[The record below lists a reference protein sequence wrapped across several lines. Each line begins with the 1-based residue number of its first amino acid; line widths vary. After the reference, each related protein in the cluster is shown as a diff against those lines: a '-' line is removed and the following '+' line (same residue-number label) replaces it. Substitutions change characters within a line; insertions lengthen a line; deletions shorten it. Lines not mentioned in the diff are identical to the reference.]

1 MALFPTSLFFL
12 SYDLRIYKMTSMK
25 YSIFSCCLL
34 AASLSAVSCSD
45 FLTEDPKGQL
55 TPGTFFKSQS
65 DLDQSVDALYSKIQD
80 LQCNS
85 NSMIVKCQGDDVT
98 STTGSNKAAYLS
110 ADAFESPTDTKGIER
125 TWSAMYG
132 IIKAANVII
141 GDAGHV
147 NTTQKEINIALGQA
161 YYWRAY
167 AYFELVR
174 VFGPVPINLN
184 NEATNTKAAPA
195 TVEQVYDQII
205 SDLTAAEKCDLP
217 AKYTAA
223 KRSIDGQN
231 IWVSAQ
237 AVKATLAAVYLNSA
251 GYPLNKRENYALAA
265 AKAKEVIDG
274 VENGT
279 YDQGLLADWNKVY
292 SYGLNHH
299 NETILGIDY
308 NSTPGGWDSFDSQ
321 ISSCHQFT
329 TIDGGW
335 GDFLA
340 ERRFWKN
347 FPDGP
352 RKDAVYAKQIYKNG
366 NTVDW
371 WATNDGEP
379 YATKTGE
386 DGKTTTNAIIS
397 EYRPMFIGFTVNDN
411 GGTPAVADYDYT
423 KPFWTGMC
431 VNKRHQLI
439 RYSEVLCWY
448 AEAAARAGQDL
459 TAAKAALKQVRQ
471 RAYADASKVTE
482 IDAMGAEQL
491 AEAAYMEHGFEVAGN
506 VLGMVTRRDDEFRMN
521 KLKDA
526 YDYRVGSQNEVLVP
540 AGTLTHSVDAKG
552 NPFTYTLKENLRF
565 PENQAVTTS
574 WKDAESIYQIYP
586 PTEVEQNPNLK
597 R

>member
-1 MALFPTSLFFL
+1 
-12 SYDLRIYKMTSMK
+12 MK
-25 YSIFSCCLL
+25 YSIFTCCLL
-34 AASLSAVSCSD
+34 AASLTAVSCSD

-55 TPGTFFKSQS
+55 TPETFFKTQS
-65 DLDQSVDALYSKIQD
+65 DLDQSVDALYSLVQD

-110 ADAFESPTDTKGIER
+110 ADAFETPTDTKGISR
-125 TWSAMYG
+125 TWSAMYS
-132 IIKAANVII
+132 IVKAANLII
-141 GDAGHV
+141 ENASKV
-147 NTTQKEINIALGQA
+147 STTQDEINIALGQA

-184 NEATNTKAAPA
+184 NDASNTKASPNS
-195 TVEQVYDQII
+195 VEEVYNQIVK
-205 SDLTAAEKCDLP
+205 DLTAAEQCNLP
-217 AKYTAA
+217 AKYTVS

-237 AVKATLAAVYLNSA
+237 AVKATLAAVYLNMA
-251 GYPLNKRENYALAA
+251 GYPLNKTENYALAA

-274 VENGT
+274 VEAGT
-279 YDQGLLADWNKVY
+279 YDQALLADWNKVY
-292 SYGLNHH
+292 SYGMNHH

-308 NSTPGGWDSFDSQ
+308 NSTPGGWSNQDSQ

-329 TIDGGW
+329 TINGGW

-340 ERRFWKN
+340 ERHFWKN
-347 FPDGP
+347 FPDGA
-352 RKDAVYAKQIYKNG
+352 RKDAVYAKQIYVSG

-371 WATNDGEP
+371 WATTDGEA
-379 YATKTGE
+379 YTKNE
-386 DGKTTTNAIIS
+386 DGTTNAVIS
-397 EYRPMFIGFTVNDN
+397 DFRPMFVGFTVNDN
-411 GGTPAVADYDYT
+411 VGSPAVADYDYT
-423 KPFWTGMC
+423 KPFWGGMC

-459 TAAKAALKQVRQ
+459 AAAKAVLKQVRA
-471 RAYADASKVTE
+471 RAYADQTKVAE
-482 IDAMGAEQL
+482 VDAMSADQL
-491 AEAAYMEHGFEVAGN
+491 AEAAYTEHGYEVAGN

-521 KLKDA
+521 RLKEAHDFRA
-526 YDYRVGSQNEVLVP
+526 GEQDEVLVP
-540 AGTLTHSVDAKG
+540 AGTLTHSVDAQG
-552 NPFTYTLKENLRF
+552 NPFTYTLKADVKMKENM
-565 PENQAVTTS
+565 PVTVA
-574 WKDAESIYQIYP
+574 WKDAESIYHMYP

>member
-1 MALFPTSLFFL
+1 
-12 SYDLRIYKMTSMK
+12 MK
-25 YSIFSCCLL
+25 YSIFTCCLL
-34 AASLSAVSCSD
+34 AASLTAASCSD

-55 TPGTFFKSQS
+55 TPETFFKTQS
-65 DLDQSVDALYSKIQD
+65 DLDQSVDALYSLVQD

-98 STTGSNKAAYLS
+98 STTGTNKAAYLS
-110 ADAFESPTDTKGIER
+110 ADAFETPTDTKGISR
-125 TWSAMYG
+125 TWSAMYS
-132 IIKAANVII
+132 IVKAANLII
-141 GDAGHV
+141 ENASKV
-147 NTTQKEINIALGQA
+147 STTQDEINIALGQA

-184 NEATNTKAAPA
+184 NDASNTKASPNS
-195 TVEQVYDQII
+195 VEEVYNQIVK
-205 SDLTAAEKCDLP
+205 DLIAAEQCNLP
-217 AKYTAA
+217 AKYTVS

-237 AVKATLAAVYLNSA
+237 AVKATLAAVYLNMA
-251 GYPLNKRENYALAA
+251 GYPLNKTENYALAA

-274 VENGT
+274 VEAGT
-279 YDQGLLADWNKVY
+279 YDQALLADWNKVY
-292 SYGLNHH
+292 SYGMNHH

-308 NSTPGGWDSFDSQ
+308 NSTPGGWSNQDSQ

-329 TIDGGW
+329 TINGGW

-340 ERRFWKN
+340 ERHFWKN
-347 FPDGP
+347 FPDGA
-352 RKDAVYAKQIYKNG
+352 RKDAVYAKQIYVSG

-371 WATNDGEP
+371 WATTDGEA
-379 YATKTGE
+379 YTKNE
-386 DGKTTTNAIIS
+386 DGTTNAVIS
-397 EYRPMFIGFTVNDN
+397 DFRPMFVGFTLNDN
-411 GGTPAVADYDYT
+411 VGSPAVADYDYT
-423 KPFWTGMC
+423 KPFWGGMC

-459 TAAKAALKQVRQ
+459 AAAKAALKQVRA
-471 RAYADASKVTE
+471 RAYADQTKVAE
-482 IDAMGAEQL
+482 VDAMSADQL
-491 AEAAYMEHGFEVAGN
+491 AEAAYTEHGYEVAGN

-521 KLKDA
+521 RLKEAHDFRA
-526 YDYRVGSQNEVLVP
+526 GEQDEVLVP
-540 AGTLTHSVDAKG
+540 AGTLTHSVDAQG
-552 NPFTYTLKENLRF
+552 NPFTYTLKADVKMKENM
-565 PENQAVTTS
+565 PVTVA
-574 WKDAESIYQIYP
+574 WKDAESIYHMYP

>member
-1 MALFPTSLFFL
+1 
-12 SYDLRIYKMTSMK
+12 MK
-25 YSIFSCCLL
+25 YSIFTCCLL
-34 AASLSAVSCSD
+34 AASLTAVSCSD

-55 TPGTFFKSQS
+55 TPETFFKTQS
-65 DLDQSVDALYSKIQD
+65 DLDQSVDALYSLVQD

-110 ADAFESPTDTKGIER
+110 ADAFETPTDTKGISR
-125 TWSAMYG
+125 TWSAMYS
-132 IIKAANVII
+132 IVKAANLII
-141 GDAGHV
+141 ENASKV
-147 NTTQKEINIALGQA
+147 STTQDEINIALGQA

-184 NEATNTKAAPA
+184 NDASNTKASPNS
-195 TVEQVYDQII
+195 VEEVYNQIVK
-205 SDLTAAEKCDLP
+205 DLTAAEQCNLP
-217 AKYTAA
+217 AKYTVS

-237 AVKATLAAVYLNSA
+237 AVKATLAAVYLNMA
-251 GYPLNKRENYALAA
+251 GYPLNKTENYALAA

-274 VENGT
+274 VEAGT
-279 YDQGLLADWNKVY
+279 YDQALLADWNKVY
-292 SYGLNHH
+292 SYGMNHH

-308 NSTPGGWDSFDSQ
+308 NSTPGGWSNQDSQ

-329 TIDGGW
+329 TINGGW

-340 ERRFWKN
+340 ERHFWKN
-347 FPDGP
+347 FPDGA
-352 RKDAVYAKQIYKNG
+352 RKDAVYAKQIYVSG

-371 WATNDGEP
+371 WATTDGEA
-379 YATKTGE
+379 YTKNE
-386 DGKTTTNAIIS
+386 DGTTNAVIS
-397 EYRPMFIGFTVNDN
+397 DFRPMFVGFTVNDN
-411 GGTPAVADYDYT
+411 VGSPAVADYDYT
-423 KPFWTGMC
+423 KPFWGGMC

-459 TAAKAALKQVRQ
+459 AAAKAVLKQVRA
-471 RAYADASKVTE
+471 RAYADQTKVAE
-482 IDAMGAEQL
+482 VDAMSADQL
-491 AEAAYMEHGFEVAGN
+491 AEAAYTEHGYEVAGN

-521 KLKDA
+521 RLKEAHDFRA
-526 YDYRVGSQNEVLVP
+526 GEQDEVLVP
-540 AGTLTHSVDAKG
+540 AGTLTHSVDAQG
-552 NPFTYTLKENLRF
+552 NPFTYTLKADVKMKENM
-565 PENQAVTTS
+565 PVTVA
-574 WKDAESIYQIYP
+574 WKDAESIYQMYP

>member
-1 MALFPTSLFFL
+1 
-12 SYDLRIYKMTSMK
+12 MK
-25 YSIFSCCLL
+25 YSIFTCCLL
-34 AASLSAVSCSD
+34 AASLTAVSCSD

-55 TPGTFFKSQS
+55 TPETFFKTQS
-65 DLDQSVDALYSKIQD
+65 DLDQSVDALYSLVQD

-110 ADAFESPTDTKGIER
+110 ADAFETPTDTKGISR
-125 TWSAMYG
+125 TWSAMYS
-132 IIKAANVII
+132 IVKAANLII
-141 GDAGHV
+141 ENASKV
-147 NTTQKEINIALGQA
+147 STTQDEINIALGQA

-184 NEATNTKAAPA
+184 NDASNTKASPNS
-195 TVEQVYDQII
+195 VEEVYNQIVK
-205 SDLTAAEKCDLP
+205 DLIAAEQCNLP
-217 AKYTAA
+217 AKYTVS

-237 AVKATLAAVYLNSA
+237 AVKATLAAVYLNMA
-251 GYPLNKRENYALAA
+251 GYPLNKTENYALAA

-274 VENGT
+274 VEAGT
-279 YDQGLLADWNKVY
+279 YDQALLADWNKVY
-292 SYGLNHH
+292 SYGMNHH

-308 NSTPGGWDSFDSQ
+308 NSTPGGWSNQDSQ

-340 ERRFWKN
+340 ERHFWKN
-347 FPDGP
+347 FPDGA
-352 RKDAVYAKQIYKNG
+352 RKDAVYAKQIYVSG

-371 WATNDGEP
+371 WATTDGEA
-379 YATKTGE
+379 YTKNE
-386 DGKTTTNAIIS
+386 DGTTNAVIS
-397 EYRPMFIGFTVNDN
+397 DFRPMFVGFTVNDN
-411 GGTPAVADYDYT
+411 AGSPAVDDYDYT
-423 KPFWTGMC
+423 KPFWGGMC

-459 TAAKAALKQVRQ
+459 AAAKAALKQVRA
-471 RAYADASKVTE
+471 RAYADQTKVAE
-482 IDAMGAEQL
+482 VDAMSADQL
-491 AEAAYMEHGFEVAGN
+491 AEAAYTEHGYEVAGN

-521 KLKDA
+521 RLKEAHDFRA
-526 YDYRVGSQNEVLVP
+526 GEQDEVLVP
-540 AGTLTHSVDAKG
+540 AGTLTHSVDAQG
-552 NPFTYTLKENLRF
+552 NPFTYTLKADVKMKENM
-565 PENQAVTTS
+565 PVTVA
-574 WKDAESIYQIYP
+574 WKDAESIYQMYP

>member
-1 MALFPTSLFFL
+1 
-12 SYDLRIYKMTSMK
+12 MK
-25 YSIFSCCLL
+25 YSIFTCCLL
-34 AASLSAVSCSD
+34 AASLTAASCSD

-55 TPGTFFKSQS
+55 TPETFFKTQS
-65 DLDQSVDALYSKIQD
+65 DLDQSVDALYSLVQD

-98 STTGSNKAAYLS
+98 STTGTNKAAYLS
-110 ADAFESPTDTKGIER
+110 ADAFETPTDTKGISR
-125 TWSAMYG
+125 TWSAMYS
-132 IIKAANVII
+132 IVKAANLII
-141 GDAGHV
+141 ENASEV
-147 NTTQKEINIALGQA
+147 STTQDEINIALGQA

-184 NEATNTKAAPA
+184 NDASNTKASPNS
-195 TVEQVYDQII
+195 VEEVYNQIVK
-205 SDLTAAEKCDLP
+205 DLIAAEQCNLP
-217 AKYTAA
+217 AKYTVS

-237 AVKATLAAVYLNSA
+237 AVKATLAAVYLNMA
-251 GYPLNKRENYALAA
+251 GYPLNKTENYALAA

-274 VENGT
+274 VEAGT
-279 YDQGLLADWNKVY
+279 YDQALLADWNKVY
-292 SYGLNHH
+292 SYGMNHH

-308 NSTPGGWDSFDSQ
+308 NSTPGGWSNQDSQ

-329 TIDGGW
+329 TINGGW

-340 ERRFWKN
+340 ERHFWKN
-347 FPDGP
+347 FPDGA
-352 RKDAVYAKQIYKNG
+352 RKDAVYAKQIYVSG

-371 WATNDGEP
+371 WATTDGEA
-379 YATKTGE
+379 YTKNE
-386 DGKTTTNAIIS
+386 DGTTNAVIS
-397 EYRPMFIGFTVNDN
+397 DFRPMFVGFTVNDN
-411 GGTPAVADYDYT
+411 VGSPAVADYDYT
-423 KPFWTGMC
+423 KPFWGGMC

-459 TAAKAALKQVRQ
+459 AAAKAALKQVRA
-471 RAYADASKVTE
+471 RAYADQTKVAE
-482 IDAMGAEQL
+482 VDAMSADQL
-491 AEAAYMEHGFEVAGN
+491 AEAAYTEHGYEVAGN

-521 KLKDA
+521 RLKEAHDFRA
-526 YDYRVGSQNEVLVP
+526 GEQDEVLVP
-540 AGTLTHSVDAKG
+540 AGTLTHSVDAQG
-552 NPFTYTLKENLRF
+552 NPFTYTLKADVKMKENM
-565 PENQAVTTS
+565 PVTVA
-574 WKDAESIYQIYP
+574 WKDAESIYHMYP

>member
-1 MALFPTSLFFL
+1 
-12 SYDLRIYKMTSMK
+12 MK
-25 YSIFSCCLL
+25 YSIFTCCLL
-34 AASLSAVSCSD
+34 AASLTAVSCSD

-55 TPGTFFKSQS
+55 TPETFFKTQS
-65 DLDQSVDALYSKIQD
+65 DLDQSVDALYSLVQD

-98 STTGSNKAAYLS
+98 STTGTNKAAYLS
-110 ADAFESPTDTKGIER
+110 ADAFETPTDTKGISR
-125 TWSAMYG
+125 TWSAMYS
-132 IIKAANVII
+132 IVKAANLII
-141 GDAGHV
+141 ENASKV
-147 NTTQKEINIALGQA
+147 STTQDEINIALGQA

-184 NEATNTKAAPA
+184 NDASNTKASPNS
-195 TVEQVYDQII
+195 VEEVYNQIVK
-205 SDLTAAEKCDLP
+205 DLIAAEQCNLP
-217 AKYTAA
+217 AKYTVS

-237 AVKATLAAVYLNSA
+237 AVKATLAAVYLNMA
-251 GYPLNKRENYALAA
+251 GYPLNKTENYALAA

-274 VENGT
+274 VEAGT
-279 YDQGLLADWNKVY
+279 YDQALLADWNKVY
-292 SYGLNHH
+292 SYGMNHH

-308 NSTPGGWDSFDSQ
+308 NSTPGGWSNQDSQ

-329 TIDGGW
+329 TINGGW

-340 ERRFWKN
+340 ERHFWKN
-347 FPDGP
+347 FPDGA
-352 RKDAVYAKQIYKNG
+352 RKDAVYAKQIYVSG

-371 WATNDGEP
+371 WATTDGEA
-379 YATKTGE
+379 YTKNE
-386 DGKTTTNAIIS
+386 DGTTNAVIS
-397 EYRPMFIGFTVNDN
+397 DFRPMFVGFTVNDN
-411 GGTPAVADYDYT
+411 VGSPAVADYDYT
-423 KPFWTGMC
+423 KPFWGGMC

-459 TAAKAALKQVRQ
+459 AAAKAALKQVRA
-471 RAYADASKVTE
+471 RAYADQTKVAE
-482 IDAMGAEQL
+482 VDAMSADQL
-491 AEAAYMEHGFEVAGN
+491 AEAAYTEHGYEVAGN

-521 KLKDA
+521 RLKEAHDFRA
-526 YDYRVGSQNEVLVP
+526 GEQDEVLVP
-540 AGTLTHSVDAKG
+540 AGTLTHSVDAQG
-552 NPFTYTLKENLRF
+552 NPFTYTLKADVKMKENM
-565 PENQAVTTS
+565 PVTVA
-574 WKDAESIYQIYP
+574 WKDAESIYHMYP

>member
-1 MALFPTSLFFL
+1 
-12 SYDLRIYKMTSMK
+12 MK
-25 YSIFSCCLL
+25 YSIFTCCLL
-34 AASLSAVSCSD
+34 AASLTAVSCSD

-55 TPGTFFKSQS
+55 TPETFFKTQS
-65 DLDQSVDALYSKIQD
+65 DLDQSVDALYSLVQD

-110 ADAFESPTDTKGIER
+110 ADAFETPTDTKGISR
-125 TWSAMYG
+125 TWSAMYS
-132 IIKAANVII
+132 IVKAANLII
-141 GDAGHV
+141 ENASKV
-147 NTTQKEINIALGQA
+147 STTQDEINIALGQA

-184 NEATNTKAAPA
+184 NDASNTKASPNS
-195 TVEQVYDQII
+195 VEEVYNQIVK
-205 SDLTAAEKCDLP
+205 DLTAAEQCNLP
-217 AKYTAA
+217 AKYTVS

-237 AVKATLAAVYLNSA
+237 AVKATLAAVYLNMA
-251 GYPLNKRENYALAA
+251 GYPLNKTENYALAA

-274 VENGT
+274 VEAGT
-279 YDQGLLADWNKVY
+279 YDQALLADWNKVY
-292 SYGLNHH
+292 SYGMNHH
-299 NETILGIDY
+299 NETILGLDY
-308 NSTPGGWDSFDSQ
+308 NSTPGGWSNQDSQ

-329 TIDGGW
+329 TINGGW

-340 ERRFWKN
+340 ERHFWKN
-347 FPDGP
+347 FPDGA
-352 RKDAVYAKQIYKNG
+352 RKDAVYAKQIYVSG

-371 WATNDGEP
+371 WATTDGEA
-379 YATKTGE
+379 YTKNE
-386 DGKTTTNAIIS
+386 DGTTNAVIS
-397 EYRPMFIGFTVNDN
+397 DFRPMFVGFTVNDN
-411 GGTPAVADYDYT
+411 VGSPAVADYDYT
-423 KPFWTGMC
+423 KPFWGGMC

-459 TAAKAALKQVRQ
+459 AAAKAALKQVRA
-471 RAYADASKVTE
+471 RAYADQTKVAE
-482 IDAMGAEQL
+482 VDAMSADQL
-491 AEAAYMEHGFEVAGN
+491 AEAAYTEHGYEVAGN

-521 KLKDA
+521 RLKEAHDFRA
-526 YDYRVGSQNEVLVP
+526 GEQDEVLVP
-540 AGTLTHSVDAKG
+540 AGTLTHSVDAQG
-552 NPFTYTLKENLRF
+552 NPFTYTLKADVKMKENM
-565 PENQAVTTS
+565 PVTVA
-574 WKDAESIYQIYP
+574 WKDAESIYQMYP

>member
-1 MALFPTSLFFL
+1 
-12 SYDLRIYKMTSMK
+12 MK
-25 YSIFSCCLL
+25 YSIFTCCLL
-34 AASLSAVSCSD
+34 AASLTAVSCSD

-55 TPGTFFKSQS
+55 TPETFFKTQS
-65 DLDQSVDALYSKIQD
+65 DLDQSVDALYSLVQD

-110 ADAFESPTDTKGIER
+110 ADAFETPTDTKGISR
-125 TWSAMYG
+125 TWSAMYS
-132 IIKAANVII
+132 IVKAANLII
-141 GDAGHV
+141 ENASKV
-147 NTTQKEINIALGQA
+147 STTQDEINIALGQA

-184 NEATNTKAAPA
+184 NDASNTKASPNS
-195 TVEQVYDQII
+195 VEEVYNQIVK
-205 SDLTAAEKCDLP
+205 DLTAAEQCNLP
-217 AKYTAA
+217 AKYTVS

-237 AVKATLAAVYLNSA
+237 AVKATLAAVYLNMA
-251 GYPLNKRENYALAA
+251 GYPLNKTENYALAA

-274 VENGT
+274 VEAGT
-279 YDQGLLADWNKVY
+279 YDQALLADWNKVY
-292 SYGLNHH
+292 SYGMNHH

-308 NSTPGGWDSFDSQ
+308 NSTPGGWSNQDSQ

-329 TIDGGW
+329 TINGGW

-340 ERRFWKN
+340 ERHFWKN
-347 FPDGP
+347 FPDGA
-352 RKDAVYAKQIYKNG
+352 RKDAVYAKQIYVSG

-371 WATNDGEP
+371 WATTDGEA
-379 YATKTGE
+379 YTKNE
-386 DGKTTTNAIIS
+386 DGTTNAVIS
-397 EYRPMFIGFTVNDN
+397 DFRPMFVGFTVNDN
-411 GGTPAVADYDYT
+411 VGSPAVADYDYT
-423 KPFWTGMC
+423 KPFWGGMC

-459 TAAKAALKQVRQ
+459 AAAKAALKQVRA
-471 RAYADASKVTE
+471 RAYADLTKVAE
-482 IDAMGAEQL
+482 VDAMSADQL
-491 AEAAYMEHGFEVAGN
+491 AEAAYTEHGYEVAGN

-521 KLKDA
+521 RLKEAHDFRA
-526 YDYRVGSQNEVLVP
+526 GEQDEVLVP
-540 AGTLTHSVDAKG
+540 AGTLTHSVDAQG
-552 NPFTYTLKENLRF
+552 NPFTYTLKADVKMKENM
-565 PENQAVTTS
+565 PVTVA
-574 WKDAESIYQIYP
+574 WKDAESIYHMYP

>member
-1 MALFPTSLFFL
+1 
-12 SYDLRIYKMTSMK
+12 MK
-25 YSIFSCCLL
+25 YSIFTCCLL
-34 AASLSAVSCSD
+34 AASLTAASCSD

-55 TPGTFFKSQS
+55 TPETFFKTQS
-65 DLDQSVDALYSKIQD
+65 DLDQSVDALYSLVQD

-98 STTGSNKAAYLS
+98 STTGTNKAAYLS
-110 ADAFESPTDTKGIER
+110 ADAFETPTDTKGISR
-125 TWSAMYG
+125 TWSAMYS
-132 IIKAANVII
+132 IVKAANLII
-141 GDAGHV
+141 ENASKV
-147 NTTQKEINIALGQA
+147 STTQDEINIALGQA

-184 NEATNTKAAPA
+184 NDASNTKASPNS
-195 TVEQVYDQII
+195 VEEVYNQIVK
-205 SDLTAAEKCDLP
+205 DLIAAEQCNLP
-217 AKYTAA
+217 AKYTVS

-237 AVKATLAAVYLNSA
+237 AVKATLAAVYLNMA
-251 GYPLNKRENYALAA
+251 GYPLNKTENYALAA

-274 VENGT
+274 VEAGT
-279 YDQGLLADWNKVY
+279 YDQALLADWNKVY
-292 SYGLNHH
+292 SYGMNHH

-308 NSTPGGWDSFDSQ
+308 NSTPGGWSNQDSQ

-340 ERRFWKN
+340 ERHFWKN
-347 FPDGP
+347 FPDGA
-352 RKDAVYAKQIYKNG
+352 RKDAVYAKQIYASG

-371 WATNDGEP
+371 WATTDGEA
-379 YATKTGE
+379 YTKNE
-386 DGKTTTNAIIS
+386 DGTTNAVIS
-397 EYRPMFIGFTVNDN
+397 DFRPMFVGFTVNDN
-411 GGTPAVADYDYT
+411 AGSPAVDDYDYT
-423 KPFWTGMC
+423 KPFWGGMC

-459 TAAKAALKQVRQ
+459 AAAKAALKQVRA
-471 RAYADASKVTE
+471 RAYADQTKVAE
-482 IDAMGAEQL
+482 VDAMSADQL
-491 AEAAYMEHGFEVAGN
+491 AEAVYTEHGYEVAGN

-521 KLKDA
+521 RLKEAHDFRA
-526 YDYRVGSQNEVLVP
+526 GEQDEVLVP
-540 AGTLTHSVDAKG
+540 AGTLTHSVDAQG
-552 NPFTYTLKENLRF
+552 NPFTYTLKADVKMKENM
-565 PENQAVTTS
+565 PVTVA
-574 WKDAESIYQIYP
+574 WKDAESIYQMYP

>member
-1 MALFPTSLFFL
+1 
-12 SYDLRIYKMTSMK
+12 MK
-25 YSIFSCCLL
+25 YSIFTCCLL
-34 AASLSAVSCSD
+34 AASLTAASCSD

-55 TPGTFFKSQS
+55 TPETFFKTQS
-65 DLDQSVDALYSKIQD
+65 DLDQSVDALYSLVQD

-98 STTGSNKAAYLS
+98 STTGTNKAAYLS
-110 ADAFESPTDTKGIER
+110 ADAFETPTDTKGISR
-125 TWSAMYG
+125 TWSAMYS
-132 IIKAANVII
+132 IVKAANLII
-141 GDAGHV
+141 ENASKV
-147 NTTQKEINIALGQA
+147 STTQDEINIALGQA

-184 NEATNTKAAPA
+184 NDASNTKASPNS
-195 TVEQVYDQII
+195 VEEVYNQIVK
-205 SDLTAAEKCDLP
+205 DLIAAEQCNLP
-217 AKYTAA
+217 AKYTVS

-237 AVKATLAAVYLNSA
+237 AVKATLAAVYLNMA
-251 GYPLNKRENYALAA
+251 GYPLNKTENYALAA

-274 VENGT
+274 VEAGT
-279 YDQGLLADWNKVY
+279 YDQALLADWNKVY
-292 SYGLNHH
+292 SYGMNHH

-308 NSTPGGWDSFDSQ
+308 NSTPGGWSNQDSQ

-329 TIDGGW
+329 TINGGW

-340 ERRFWKN
+340 ERHFWKN
-347 FPDGP
+347 FPDGA
-352 RKDAVYAKQIYKNG
+352 RKDAVYAKQIYVSG

-371 WATNDGEP
+371 WATTDGEA
-379 YATKTGE
+379 YTKNE
-386 DGKTTTNAIIS
+386 DGTTNAVIS
-397 EYRPMFIGFTVNDN
+397 DFRPMFVGVTVNDN
-411 GGTPAVADYDYT
+411 AGSPAVADYDYT
-423 KPFWTGMC
+423 KPFWGGMC

-459 TAAKAALKQVRQ
+459 AAAKAALKQVRA
-471 RAYADASKVTE
+471 RAYADQTKVAE
-482 IDAMGAEQL
+482 VDAMSADQL
-491 AEAAYMEHGFEVAGN
+491 AEAAYTEHGYEVAGN

-521 KLKDA
+521 RLKEAHDFRA
-526 YDYRVGSQNEVLVP
+526 GEQDEVLVP
-540 AGTLTHSVDAKG
+540 AGTLTHSVDAQG
-552 NPFTYTLKENLRF
+552 NPFTYTLKADVKMKENM
-565 PENQAVTTS
+565 PVTVA
-574 WKDAESIYQIYP
+574 WKDAESIYHIYP

>member
-1 MALFPTSLFFL
+1 
-12 SYDLRIYKMTSMK
+12 MK
-25 YSIFSCCLL
+25 YSIFTCCLL
-34 AASLSAVSCSD
+34 AASLTAVSCSD
-45 FLTEDPKGQL
+45 FLTEDPKGKL
-55 TPGTFFKSQS
+55 TPETFFKTQS
-65 DLDQSVDALYSKIQD
+65 DLDQSVDALYSLVQD

-110 ADAFESPTDTKGIER
+110 ADAFEPPTDTKGISR
-125 TWSAMYG
+125 TWSAMYS
-132 IIKAANVII
+132 IVKAANLII
-141 GDAGHV
+141 ENASKV
-147 NTTQKEINIALGQA
+147 STTQDEINIALGQA

-184 NEATNTKAAPA
+184 NDASNTKASPNS
-195 TVEQVYDQII
+195 VEEVYNQIVK
-205 SDLTAAEKCDLP
+205 DLTAAEQCNLP
-217 AKYTAA
+217 AKYTVS

-237 AVKATLAAVYLNSA
+237 AVKATLAAVYLNMA
-251 GYPLNKRENYALAA
+251 GYPLNKTENYALAA

-274 VENGT
+274 VEAGT
-279 YDQGLLADWNKVY
+279 YDQALLADWNKVY
-292 SYGLNHH
+292 SYGMNHH

-308 NSTPGGWDSFDSQ
+308 NSTPGGWSNQDSQ

-329 TIDGGW
+329 TINGGW

-340 ERRFWKN
+340 ERHFWKN
-347 FPDGP
+347 FPDGA
-352 RKDAVYAKQIYKNG
+352 RKDAVYAKQIYVSG

-371 WATNDGEP
+371 WATTDGEA
-379 YATKTGE
+379 YTKNE
-386 DGKTTTNAIIS
+386 DGTTNAVIS
-397 EYRPMFIGFTVNDN
+397 DFRPMFVGFTVNDN
-411 GGTPAVADYDYT
+411 VGSPAVADYDYT
-423 KPFWTGMC
+423 KPFWGGMC

-459 TAAKAALKQVRQ
+459 AAAKAALKQVRA
-471 RAYADASKVTE
+471 RAYADQTKVAE
-482 IDAMGAEQL
+482 VDAMSADQL
-491 AEAAYMEHGFEVAGN
+491 AEAAYTEHGYEVAGN

-521 KLKDA
+521 RLKEAHDFRA
-526 YDYRVGSQNEVLVP
+526 GEQDEVLVP
-540 AGTLTHSVDAKG
+540 AGTLTHSVDAQG
-552 NPFTYTLKENLRF
+552 NPFTYTLKADVKMKENM
-565 PENQAVTTS
+565 PVTVA
-574 WKDAESIYQIYP
+574 WKDAESIYQMYP

>member
-1 MALFPTSLFFL
+1 
-12 SYDLRIYKMTSMK
+12 MK
-25 YSIFSCCLL
+25 YSIFTCCLL
-34 AASLSAVSCSD
+34 AASLTAVSCSD

-55 TPGTFFKSQS
+55 TPETFFKTQS
-65 DLDQSVDALYSKIQD
+65 DLDQSVDALYSLVQD

-110 ADAFESPTDTKGIER
+110 ADAFETPTDTKGISR
-125 TWSAMYG
+125 TWSAMYS
-132 IIKAANVII
+132 IVKAANLII
-141 GDAGHV
+141 ENASKV
-147 NTTQKEINIALGQA
+147 STTQDEINIALGQA

-184 NEATNTKAAPA
+184 NDASNTKASPNS
-195 TVEQVYDQII
+195 VEEVYNQIVK
-205 SDLTAAEKCDLP
+205 DLTAAEQCNLP
-217 AKYTAA
+217 AKYTVS

-237 AVKATLAAVYLNSA
+237 AVKATLAAVYLNMA
-251 GYPLNKRENYALAA
+251 GYPLNKTENYALAA

-274 VENGT
+274 VEAGT
-279 YDQGLLADWNKVY
+279 YDQALWADWNKVY
-292 SYGLNHH
+292 SYGMNHH

-308 NSTPGGWDSFDSQ
+308 NSTPGGWSNQDSQ

-329 TIDGGW
+329 TINGGW

-340 ERRFWKN
+340 ERHFWKN
-347 FPDGP
+347 FPDGA
-352 RKDAVYAKQIYKNG
+352 RKDAVYAKQIYVSG

-371 WATNDGEP
+371 WATTDGEA
-379 YATKTGE
+379 YTKNE
-386 DGKTTTNAIIS
+386 DGTTNAVIS
-397 EYRPMFIGFTVNDN
+397 DFRPMFVGFTVNDN
-411 GGTPAVADYDYT
+411 VGSPAVADYDYT
-423 KPFWTGMC
+423 KPFWGGMC

-459 TAAKAALKQVRQ
+459 AAAKAALKQVRA
-471 RAYADASKVTE
+471 RAYADQTKVAE
-482 IDAMGAEQL
+482 VDAMSADQL
-491 AEAAYMEHGFEVAGN
+491 AEAAYTEHGYEVAGN

-521 KLKDA
+521 RLKEAHDFRA
-526 YDYRVGSQNEVLVP
+526 GEQDEVLVP
-540 AGTLTHSVDAKG
+540 AGTLTHSVDAQG
-552 NPFTYTLKENLRF
+552 NPFTYTLKADVKMKENM
-565 PENQAVTTS
+565 PVTVA
-574 WKDAESIYQIYP
+574 WKDAESIYHMYP

>member
-1 MALFPTSLFFL
+1 
-12 SYDLRIYKMTSMK
+12 MK
-25 YSIFSCCLL
+25 YSIFTCCLL
-34 AASLSAVSCSD
+34 AASLTAVSCSD
-45 FLTEDPKGQL
+45 FLTEDPKGKL
-55 TPGTFFKSQS
+55 TPETFFKTQS
-65 DLDQSVDALYSKIQD
+65 DLDQSVDALYSLVQD

-110 ADAFESPTDTKGIER
+110 ADAFETPTDTKGISR
-125 TWSAMYG
+125 TWSAMYSIVKAVNL
-132 IIKAANVII
+132 IIENASKVS
-141 GDAGHV
+141 
-147 NTTQKEINIALGQA
+147 TTQDEINIALGQA

-184 NEATNTKAAPA
+184 NDASNTKASPNS
-195 TVEQVYDQII
+195 VEEVYNQIVK
-205 SDLTAAEKCDLP
+205 DLTAAEQCNLP
-217 AKYTAA
+217 AKYTVS

-237 AVKATLAAVYLNSA
+237 AVKATLAAVYLNMA
-251 GYPLNKRENYALAA
+251 GYPLNKTENYALAA

-274 VENGT
+274 VEAGT
-279 YDQGLLADWNKVY
+279 YDQALLADWNKVY
-292 SYGLNHH
+292 SYGMNHH

-308 NSTPGGWDSFDSQ
+308 NSTPGGWSNQDSQ

-329 TIDGGW
+329 TINGGW

-340 ERRFWKN
+340 ERHFWKN
-347 FPDGP
+347 FPDGA
-352 RKDAVYAKQIYKNG
+352 RKDAVYAKQIYVSG

-371 WATNDGEP
+371 WATTDGEA
-379 YATKTGE
+379 YTKNE
-386 DGKTTTNAIIS
+386 DGTTNAVIS
-397 EYRPMFIGFTVNDN
+397 DFRPMFVGFTVNDN
-411 GGTPAVADYDYT
+411 VGSPAVADYDYT
-423 KPFWTGMC
+423 KPFWGGMC

-459 TAAKAALKQVRQ
+459 AAAKAALKQVRA
-471 RAYADASKVTE
+471 RAYADQTKVAE
-482 IDAMGAEQL
+482 VDAMSADQL
-491 AEAAYMEHGFEVAGN
+491 AEAAYTEHGYEVAGN

-521 KLKDA
+521 RLKEAHDFRA
-526 YDYRVGSQNEVLVP
+526 GEQDEVLVP
-540 AGTLTHSVDAKG
+540 AGTLTHSVDAQG
-552 NPFTYTLKENLRF
+552 NPFTYTLKADVKMKENM
-565 PENQAVTTS
+565 PVTVA
-574 WKDAESIYQIYP
+574 WKDAESIYQMYP

>member
-1 MALFPTSLFFL
+1 
-12 SYDLRIYKMTSMK
+12 MK
-25 YSIFSCCLL
+25 YSIFTCCLL
-34 AASLSAVSCSD
+34 AASLTAVSCSD

-55 TPGTFFKSQS
+55 TPETFFKTQS
-65 DLDQSVDALYSKIQD
+65 DLDQSVDALYSLVQD

-110 ADAFESPTDTKGIER
+110 ADAFETPTDTKGISR
-125 TWSAMYG
+125 TWSAMYS
-132 IIKAANVII
+132 IVKAANLII
-141 GDAGHV
+141 ENASKV
-147 NTTQKEINIALGQA
+147 STTQDEINIALGQA

-184 NEATNTKAAPA
+184 NDASNTKASPNS
-195 TVEQVYDQII
+195 VEEVYNQIVK
-205 SDLTAAEKCDLP
+205 DLTAAEQCNLP
-217 AKYTAA
+217 AKYTVS

-237 AVKATLAAVYLNSA
+237 AVKATLAAVYLNMA
-251 GYPLNKRENYALAA
+251 GYPLNKTENYALAA

-274 VENGT
+274 VEAGT
-279 YDQGLLADWNKVY
+279 YDQALLADWNKVY
-292 SYGLNHH
+292 SYGMNHH

-308 NSTPGGWDSFDSQ
+308 NSTPGGWSNQDSQ

-329 TIDGGW
+329 TINGGW

-340 ERRFWKN
+340 ERHFWKN
-347 FPDGP
+347 FPDGA
-352 RKDAVYAKQIYKNG
+352 RKDAVYAKQIYVSG

-371 WATNDGEP
+371 WATTDGEA
-379 YATKTGE
+379 YTKNE
-386 DGKTTTNAIIS
+386 DGTTNAVIS
-397 EYRPMFIGFTVNDN
+397 DFRPMFVGFTVNDN
-411 GGTPAVADYDYT
+411 VGSPAVADYDYT
-423 KPFWTGMC
+423 KPFWGGMC

-459 TAAKAALKQVRQ
+459 AAAKAALKQVRA
-471 RAYADASKVTE
+471 RAYADQTKVAE
-482 IDAMGAEQL
+482 VDAMSADQL
-491 AEAAYMEHGFEVAGN
+491 AEAAYTEHGYEVAGN

-521 KLKDA
+521 RLKEAHDFRA
-526 YDYRVGSQNEVLVP
+526 GEQDEVLVP
-540 AGTLTHSVDAKG
+540 AGTLTHSVDAQG
-552 NPFTYTLKENLRF
+552 NPFTYTLKADVKMKENM
-565 PENQAVTTS
+565 PVTVA
-574 WKDAESIYQIYP
+574 WKDAESIYHMYS

>member
-1 MALFPTSLFFL
+1 
-12 SYDLRIYKMTSMK
+12 MK
-25 YSIFSCCLL
+25 YSIFTCCLL
-34 AASLSAVSCSD
+34 AASLTAVSCSD

-55 TPGTFFKSQS
+55 TPETFFKTQS
-65 DLDQSVDALYSKIQD
+65 DLDQSVDALYSLVQD

-110 ADAFESPTDTKGIER
+110 ADAFETPTDTKGISR
-125 TWSAMYG
+125 TWSAMYS
-132 IIKAANVII
+132 IVKAANLII
-141 GDAGHV
+141 ENASKV
-147 NTTQKEINIALGQA
+147 STTQDEINIALGQA

-184 NEATNTKAAPA
+184 NDASNTKASPNS
-195 TVEQVYDQII
+195 VEEVYNQIVK
-205 SDLTAAEKCDLP
+205 DLTAAEQCNLP
-217 AKYTAA
+217 AKYTVS

-237 AVKATLAAVYLNSA
+237 AVKATLAAVYLNMA
-251 GYPLNKRENYALAA
+251 GYPLNKTENYALAA

-274 VENGT
+274 VEAGT
-279 YDQGLLADWNKVY
+279 YDQALLADWNKVY
-292 SYGLNHH
+292 SYGMNHH

-308 NSTPGGWDSFDSQ
+308 NSTPGGWSNQDSQ

-329 TIDGGW
+329 TINGGW

-340 ERRFWKN
+340 ERHFWKN
-347 FPDGP
+347 FPDGA
-352 RKDAVYAKQIYKNG
+352 RKDAVYAKQIYVSG

-371 WATNDGEP
+371 WATTDGEA
-379 YATKTGE
+379 YTKNE
-386 DGKTTTNAIIS
+386 DGTTNAVIS
-397 EYRPMFIGFTVNDN
+397 DFRPMFVGFMVNDN
-411 GGTPAVADYDYT
+411 VGSPAVADYDYT
-423 KPFWTGMC
+423 KPFWGGMC

-459 TAAKAALKQVRQ
+459 AAAKAALKQVRA
-471 RAYADASKVTE
+471 RAYADQTKVAE
-482 IDAMGAEQL
+482 VDAMSADQL
-491 AEAAYMEHGFEVAGN
+491 AEAAYTEHGYEVAGN

-521 KLKDA
+521 RLKEAHDFRA
-526 YDYRVGSQNEVLVP
+526 GEQDEVLVP
-540 AGTLTHSVDAKG
+540 AGTLTHSVDAQG
-552 NPFTYTLKENLRF
+552 NPFTYTLKADVKMKENM
-565 PENQAVTTS
+565 PVTVA
-574 WKDAESIYQIYP
+574 WKDAESIYQMYP

>member
-1 MALFPTSLFFL
+1 
-12 SYDLRIYKMTSMK
+12 MK
-25 YSIFSCCLL
+25 YSIFTCCLL
-34 AASLSAVSCSD
+34 AASLTAVSCSD

-55 TPGTFFKSQS
+55 TPETFFKTQS
-65 DLDQSVDALYSKIQD
+65 DLDQSVDALYSLVQD

-110 ADAFESPTDTKGIER
+110 ADAFETPTDTKGISR
-125 TWSAMYG
+125 TWSAMYS
-132 IIKAANVII
+132 IVKAANLII
-141 GDAGHV
+141 ENASKV
-147 NTTQKEINIALGQA
+147 STTQDEINIALGQA

-184 NEATNTKAAPA
+184 NDASNTKASPNS
-195 TVEQVYDQII
+195 VEEVYNQIVK
-205 SDLTAAEKCDLP
+205 DLTAAEQCNLP
-217 AKYTAA
+217 AKYTVS

-237 AVKATLAAVYLNSA
+237 AVKATLAAVYLNMA
-251 GYPLNKRENYALAA
+251 GYPLNKTENYALAA

-274 VENGT
+274 VEAGT
-279 YDQGLLADWNKVY
+279 YDQALLADWNKVY
-292 SYGLNHH
+292 SYGMNHH

-308 NSTPGGWDSFDSQ
+308 NSTPGGWSNQDSQ

-329 TIDGGW
+329 TINGGW

-340 ERRFWKN
+340 ERHFWKN
-347 FPDGP
+347 FPDGA
-352 RKDAVYAKQIYKNG
+352 RKDAVYAKQIYVSG

-371 WATNDGEP
+371 WATTDGEA
-379 YATKTGE
+379 YTKNE
-386 DGKTTTNAIIS
+386 DGTTNAVIS
-397 EYRPMFIGFTVNDN
+397 DFRPMFVGFTVNDN
-411 GGTPAVADYDYT
+411 VGSPAVADYDYT
-423 KPFWTGMC
+423 KPFWGGMC

-459 TAAKAALKQVRQ
+459 AAAKAALKQVRA
-471 RAYADASKVTE
+471 RAYAAQTKVAE
-482 IDAMGAEQL
+482 VDAMSADQL
-491 AEAAYMEHGFEVAGN
+491 AEAAYTEHGYEVAGN

-521 KLKDA
+521 RLKEAHDFRA
-526 YDYRVGSQNEVLVP
+526 GEQDEVLVP
-540 AGTLTHSVDAKG
+540 AGTLTHSVDAQG
-552 NPFTYTLKENLRF
+552 NPFTYTLKADVKMKENM
-565 PENQAVTTS
+565 PVTVA
-574 WKDAESIYQIYP
+574 WKDAESIYHMYP
-586 PTEVEQNPNLK
+586 PTEVEQNLDLK

>member
-1 MALFPTSLFFL
+1 
-12 SYDLRIYKMTSMK
+12 MK
-25 YSIFSCCLL
+25 YSIFTCCLL
-34 AASLSAVSCSD
+34 AASLTAVSCSD
-45 FLTEDPKGQL
+45 FLTDDPKGQL
-55 TPGTFFKSQS
+55 TPETFFKTQS
-65 DLDQSVDALYSKIQD
+65 DLDQSVDALYSLVQD

-110 ADAFESPTDTKGIER
+110 ADAFETPTDTKGISR
-125 TWSAMYG
+125 TWSAMYS
-132 IIKAANVII
+132 IVKAANLII
-141 GDAGHV
+141 ENASKV
-147 NTTQKEINIALGQA
+147 STTQDEINIALGQA

-184 NEATNTKAAPA
+184 NDASNTKASPNS
-195 TVEQVYDQII
+195 VEEVYNQIVK
-205 SDLTAAEKCDLP
+205 DLTAAEQCNLP
-217 AKYTAA
+217 AKYTVS

-237 AVKATLAAVYLNSA
+237 AVKATLAAVYLNMA
-251 GYPLNKRENYALAA
+251 GYPLNKTENYALAA

-274 VENGT
+274 VEAGT
-279 YDQGLLADWNKVY
+279 YDQALLADWNKVY
-292 SYGLNHH
+292 SYGMNHH

-308 NSTPGGWDSFDSQ
+308 NSTPGGWSNQDSQ

-329 TIDGGW
+329 TINGGW

-340 ERRFWKN
+340 ERHFWKN
-347 FPDGP
+347 FPDGA
-352 RKDAVYAKQIYKNG
+352 RKDAVYAKQIYVSG

-371 WATNDGEP
+371 WATTDGEA
-379 YATKTGE
+379 YTKNE
-386 DGKTTTNAIIS
+386 DGTTNAVIS
-397 EYRPMFIGFTVNDN
+397 DFRPMFVGFTVNDN
-411 GGTPAVADYDYT
+411 VGSPAVADYDYT
-423 KPFWTGMC
+423 KPFWGGMC

-459 TAAKAALKQVRQ
+459 AAAKAALKQVRA
-471 RAYADASKVTE
+471 RAYADQTKVAE
-482 IDAMGAEQL
+482 VDAMSADQL
-491 AEAAYMEHGFEVAGN
+491 AEAAYTEHGYEVAGN

-521 KLKDA
+521 RLKEAHDFRA
-526 YDYRVGSQNEVLVP
+526 GEQDEVLVP
-540 AGTLTHSVDAKG
+540 AGTLTHSVDAQG
-552 NPFTYTLKENLRF
+552 NPFTYTLKADVKMKENM
-565 PENQAVTTS
+565 PVTVA
-574 WKDAESIYQIYP
+574 WKDAESIYQMYP

>member
-1 MALFPTSLFFL
+1 
-12 SYDLRIYKMTSMK
+12 MK
-25 YSIFSCCLL
+25 YSIFTCCLL
-34 AASLSAVSCSD
+34 AASLTAASCSD

-55 TPGTFFKSQS
+55 TPETFFKTQS
-65 DLDQSVDALYSKIQD
+65 DLDQSVDALYSLVQD

-98 STTGSNKAAYLS
+98 STTGTNKAAYLS
-110 ADAFESPTDTKGIER
+110 ADAFETPTDTKGISR
-125 TWSAMYG
+125 TWSAMYS
-132 IIKAANVII
+132 IVKAANLII
-141 GDAGHV
+141 ENASKV
-147 NTTQKEINIALGQA
+147 STTQDEINIALGQA

-184 NEATNTKAAPA
+184 NDASNTKASPNS
-195 TVEQVYDQII
+195 VEEVYNQIVK
-205 SDLTAAEKCDLP
+205 DLIAAEQCNLP
-217 AKYTAA
+217 AKYTVS

-237 AVKATLAAVYLNSA
+237 AVKATLAAVYLNMA
-251 GYPLNKRENYALAA
+251 GYPLNKTENYALAA

-274 VENGT
+274 VEAGT
-279 YDQGLLADWNKVY
+279 YDQALLADWNKVY
-292 SYGLNHH
+292 SYGMNHH

-308 NSTPGGWDSFDSQ
+308 NSTPGGWSNQDSQ

-329 TIDGGW
+329 TINGGW

-340 ERRFWKN
+340 ERHFWKN
-347 FPDGP
+347 FPDGA
-352 RKDAVYAKQIYKNG
+352 RKDAVYAKQIYVSG

-371 WATNDGEP
+371 WATTDGEA
-379 YATKTGE
+379 YTKNE
-386 DGKTTTNAIIS
+386 DGTTNAVIS
-397 EYRPMFIGFTVNDN
+397 DFRPMFVGFTVNDN
-411 GGTPAVADYDYT
+411 VGSPAVADYDYT
-423 KPFWTGMC
+423 KPVWGGMC

-459 TAAKAALKQVRQ
+459 AAAKAALKQVRA
-471 RAYADASKVTE
+471 RAYADQTKVAE
-482 IDAMGAEQL
+482 VDAMSADQL
-491 AEAAYMEHGFEVAGN
+491 AEAAYTEHGYEVAGN

-521 KLKDA
+521 RLKEAHDFRA
-526 YDYRVGSQNEVLVP
+526 GEQDEVLVP
-540 AGTLTHSVDAKG
+540 AGTLTHSVDAQG
-552 NPFTYTLKENLRF
+552 NPFTYTLKADVKMKENM
-565 PENQAVTTS
+565 PVTVA
-574 WKDAESIYQIYP
+574 WKDAESIYQMYP

>member
-1 MALFPTSLFFL
+1 
-12 SYDLRIYKMTSMK
+12 MK
-25 YSIFSCCLL
+25 YSIFTCCLL
-34 AASLSAVSCSD
+34 AASLTAASCSD

-55 TPGTFFKSQS
+55 TPETFFKTQS
-65 DLDQSVDALYSKIQD
+65 DLDQSVDALYSLVQD

-98 STTGSNKAAYLS
+98 STTGTNKAAYLS
-110 ADAFESPTDTKGIER
+110 ADAFETPTDTKGISR
-125 TWSAMYG
+125 TWSAMYS
-132 IIKAANVII
+132 IVKAANLII
-141 GDAGHV
+141 ENASKV
-147 NTTQKEINIALGQA
+147 STTQDEINIALGQA

-184 NEATNTKAAPA
+184 NDASNTKASPNS
-195 TVEQVYDQII
+195 VEEVYNQIVK
-205 SDLTAAEKCDLP
+205 DLIAAEQCNLP
-217 AKYTAA
+217 AKYTVS

-237 AVKATLAAVYLNSA
+237 AVKATLAAVYLNMA
-251 GYPLNKRENYALAA
+251 GYPLNKTENYALAA

-274 VENGT
+274 VEAGT
-279 YDQGLLADWNKVY
+279 YDQALLADWNKVY
-292 SYGLNHH
+292 SYGMNHH

-308 NSTPGGWDSFDSQ
+308 NSTPGGWSNQDSQ

-329 TIDGGW
+329 TINGGW

-340 ERRFWKN
+340 ERHFWKN
-347 FPDGP
+347 FPDGA
-352 RKDAVYAKQIYKNG
+352 RKDAVYAKQIYVSG

-371 WATNDGEP
+371 WATTDGEA
-379 YATKTGE
+379 YTKNE
-386 DGKTTTNAIIS
+386 DGTTNAVIS
-397 EYRPMFIGFTVNDN
+397 DFRPMFVGFTVNDN
-411 GGTPAVADYDYT
+411 VGSPAVADYDYT
-423 KPFWTGMC
+423 KPFWGGMC

-459 TAAKAALKQVRQ
+459 AAAKAALKQVRA
-471 RAYADASKVTE
+471 RAYADQTKVAE
-482 IDAMGAEQL
+482 VDAMSADQL
-491 AEAAYMEHGFEVAGN
+491 AEAAYTEHGYEVAGN

-521 KLKDA
+521 RLKEAHDFRA
-526 YDYRVGSQNEVLVP
+526 GEQDEVLVP
-540 AGTLTHSVDAKG
+540 AGTLTHSVDAQG
-552 NPFTYTLKENLRF
+552 NPFTYTLKADVKMKENM
-565 PENQAVTTS
+565 PVTVA
-574 WKDAESIYQIYP
+574 WKDAESIYHMYP

>member
-1 MALFPTSLFFL
+1 
-12 SYDLRIYKMTSMK
+12 MK
-25 YSIFSCCLL
+25 YSIFTCCLL
-34 AASLSAVSCSD
+34 AASLTAVSCSD

-55 TPGTFFKSQS
+55 TPETFFKTQS
-65 DLDQSVDALYSKIQD
+65 DLDQSVDALYSLVQD

-98 STTGSNKAAYLS
+98 STTGTNKAAYLS
-110 ADAFESPTDTKGIER
+110 ADAFETPTDTKGISR
-125 TWSAMYG
+125 TWSAMYS
-132 IIKAANVII
+132 IVKAANLII
-141 GDAGHV
+141 ENASKV
-147 NTTQKEINIALGQA
+147 STTQDEINIALGQA

-184 NEATNTKAAPA
+184 NDASNTKASPNS
-195 TVEQVYDQII
+195 VEEVYNQIVK
-205 SDLTAAEKCDLP
+205 DLIAAEQCNLP
-217 AKYTAA
+217 AKYTVS

-237 AVKATLAAVYLNSA
+237 AVKATLAAVYLNMA
-251 GYPLNKRENYALAA
+251 GYPLNKTENYALAA

-274 VENGT
+274 VEAGT
-279 YDQGLLADWNKVY
+279 YDQALLADWNKVY
-292 SYGLNHH
+292 SYGMNHH

-308 NSTPGGWDSFDSQ
+308 NSTPGGWSNQDSQ

-329 TIDGGW
+329 TINGGW

-340 ERRFWKN
+340 ERHFWKN
-347 FPDGP
+347 FPDGA
-352 RKDAVYAKQIYKNG
+352 RKDAVYAKQIYASG

-371 WATNDGEP
+371 WATTDGEA
-379 YATKTGE
+379 YTKNE
-386 DGKTTTNAIIS
+386 DGTTNAVIS
-397 EYRPMFIGFTVNDN
+397 DFRPMFVGFTVNDN
-411 GGTPAVADYDYT
+411 AGSPAVDDYDYT
-423 KPFWTGMC
+423 KPFWGGMC

-459 TAAKAALKQVRQ
+459 AAAKAALKQVRA
-471 RAYADASKVTE
+471 RAYADQTKVAE
-482 IDAMGAEQL
+482 VDAMSADQL
-491 AEAAYMEHGFEVAGN
+491 AEAAYTEHGYEVAGN

-521 KLKDA
+521 RLKEAHDFRA
-526 YDYRVGSQNEVLVP
+526 GEQDEVLVP
-540 AGTLTHSVDAKG
+540 AGTLTHSVDAQG
-552 NPFTYTLKENLRF
+552 NPFTYTLKADVKMKENM
-565 PENQAVTTS
+565 PVTVA
-574 WKDAESIYQIYP
+574 WKDAESIYQMYP

>member
-1 MALFPTSLFFL
+1 
-12 SYDLRIYKMTSMK
+12 MK
-25 YSIFSCCLL
+25 YSIFTCCLL
-34 AASLSAVSCSD
+34 AASLTAASCSD

-55 TPGTFFKSQS
+55 TPETFFKTQS
-65 DLDQSVDALYSKIQD
+65 DLDQSVDALYSLVQD

-98 STTGSNKAAYLS
+98 STTGTNKAAYLS
-110 ADAFESPTDTKGIER
+110 ADAFETPTDTKGISR
-125 TWSAMYG
+125 TWSAMYS
-132 IIKAANVII
+132 IVKAANLII
-141 GDAGHV
+141 ENASKV
-147 NTTQKEINIALGQA
+147 STTQDEINIALGQA

-184 NEATNTKAAPA
+184 NDASNTKASPNS
-195 TVEQVYDQII
+195 VEEVYNQIVK
-205 SDLTAAEKCDLP
+205 DLIAAEQCNLP
-217 AKYTAA
+217 AKYTVS

-237 AVKATLAAVYLNSA
+237 AVKATLAAVYLNMA
-251 GYPLNKRENYALAA
+251 GYPLNKTENYALAA

-274 VENGT
+274 VEAGT
-279 YDQGLLADWNKVY
+279 YDQALLADWNKVY
-292 SYGLNHH
+292 SYGMNHH

-308 NSTPGGWDSFDSQ
+308 NSTPGGWSNQDSQ

-329 TIDGGW
+329 TINGGW

-340 ERRFWKN
+340 ERHFWKN
-347 FPDGP
+347 FPDGA
-352 RKDAVYAKQIYKNG
+352 RKDAVYAKQIYVSG

-371 WATNDGEP
+371 WATTDGEA
-379 YATKTGE
+379 YTKNE
-386 DGKTTTNAIIS
+386 DGTTNAVIS
-397 EYRPMFIGFTVNDN
+397 DFRPMFVGFTVNDN
-411 GGTPAVADYDYT
+411 VGSPAVDDYDYT
-423 KPFWTGMC
+423 KPFWGGMC

-459 TAAKAALKQVRQ
+459 AAAKAALKQVRA
-471 RAYADASKVTE
+471 RAYADQTKVAE
-482 IDAMGAEQL
+482 VDAMSADQL
-491 AEAAYMEHGFEVAGN
+491 AEAAYTEHGYEVAGN

-521 KLKDA
+521 RLKEAHDFRA
-526 YDYRVGSQNEVLVP
+526 GEQDEVLVP
-540 AGTLTHSVDAKG
+540 AGTLTHSVDAQG
-552 NPFTYTLKENLRF
+552 NPFTYTLKADVKMKENM
-565 PENQAVTTS
+565 PVTVA
-574 WKDAESIYQIYP
+574 WKDAESIYQMYP

>member
-1 MALFPTSLFFL
+1 
-12 SYDLRIYKMTSMK
+12 MK
-25 YSIFSCCLL
+25 YSIFTCCLL
-34 AASLSAVSCSD
+34 AASLTAASCSD

-55 TPGTFFKSQS
+55 TPKTFFKTQS
-65 DLDQSVDALYSKIQD
+65 DLDQSVDALYSLVQD

-98 STTGSNKAAYLS
+98 STTGTNKAAYLS
-110 ADAFESPTDTKGIER
+110 ADAFETPTDTKGISR
-125 TWSAMYG
+125 TWSAMYS
-132 IIKAANVII
+132 IVKAANLII
-141 GDAGHV
+141 ENASKV
-147 NTTQKEINIALGQA
+147 STTQDEINIALGQA

-184 NEATNTKAAPA
+184 NDASNTKASPNS
-195 TVEQVYDQII
+195 VEEVYNQIVK
-205 SDLTAAEKCDLP
+205 DLIAAEQCNLP
-217 AKYTAA
+217 AKYTVS

-237 AVKATLAAVYLNSA
+237 AVKATLAAVYLNMA
-251 GYPLNKRENYALAA
+251 GYPLNKTENYALAA

-274 VENGT
+274 VEAGT
-279 YDQGLLADWNKVY
+279 YDQALLADWNKVY
-292 SYGLNHH
+292 SYGMNHH

-308 NSTPGGWDSFDSQ
+308 NSTPGGWSNQDSQ

-329 TIDGGW
+329 TINGGW

-340 ERRFWKN
+340 ERHFWKN
-347 FPDGP
+347 FPDGA
-352 RKDAVYAKQIYKNG
+352 RKDAVYAKQIYVSG

-371 WATNDGEP
+371 WATTDGEA
-379 YATKTGE
+379 YTKNE
-386 DGKTTTNAIIS
+386 DGTTNAVIS
-397 EYRPMFIGFTVNDN
+397 DFRPMFVGFTVNDN
-411 GGTPAVADYDYT
+411 VGSPAVADYDYT
-423 KPFWTGMC
+423 KPFWGGMC

-459 TAAKAALKQVRQ
+459 AAAKAALKQVRA
-471 RAYADASKVTE
+471 RAYADQTKVAE
-482 IDAMGAEQL
+482 VDAMSADQL
-491 AEAAYMEHGFEVAGN
+491 AEAAYTEHGYEVAGN

-521 KLKDA
+521 RLKEAHDFRA
-526 YDYRVGSQNEVLVP
+526 GEQDEVLVP
-540 AGTLTHSVDAKG
+540 AGTLTHSVDAQG
-552 NPFTYTLKENLRF
+552 NPFTYTLKADVKMKENM
-565 PENQAVTTS
+565 PVTVA
-574 WKDAESIYQIYP
+574 WKDAESIYHMYP

>member
-1 MALFPTSLFFL
+1 
-12 SYDLRIYKMTSMK
+12 MK
-25 YSIFSCCLL
+25 YSIFTCCLL
-34 AASLSAVSCSD
+34 AASLTAVSCSD

-55 TPGTFFKSQS
+55 TPETFFKTQS
-65 DLDQSVDALYSKIQD
+65 DLDQSVDALYSLVQD

-110 ADAFESPTDTKGIER
+110 ADAFETPTDTKGISR
-125 TWSAMYG
+125 TWSVLYS
-132 IIKAANVII
+132 IVKAANLII
-141 GDAGHV
+141 ENASKV
-147 NTTQKEINIALGQA
+147 STTQDEINIALGQA

-184 NEATNTKAAPA
+184 NDASNTKASPNS
-195 TVEQVYDQII
+195 VEEVYNQIVK
-205 SDLTAAEKCDLP
+205 DLTAAEQCNLP
-217 AKYTAA
+217 AKYTVS

-237 AVKATLAAVYLNSA
+237 AVKATLAAVYLNMA
-251 GYPLNKRENYALAA
+251 GYPLNKTENYALAA

-274 VENGT
+274 VEAGT
-279 YDQGLLADWNKVY
+279 YDQALLADWNKVY
-292 SYGLNHH
+292 SYGMNHH

-308 NSTPGGWDSFDSQ
+308 NSTPGGWSNQDSQ

-329 TIDGGW
+329 TINGGW

-340 ERRFWKN
+340 ERHFWKN
-347 FPDGP
+347 FPDGA
-352 RKDAVYAKQIYKNG
+352 RKDAVYAKQIYVSG

-371 WATNDGEP
+371 WATTDGEA
-379 YATKTGE
+379 YTKNE
-386 DGKTTTNAIIS
+386 DGTTNAVIS
-397 EYRPMFIGFTVNDN
+397 DFRPMFVGFTVNDN
-411 GGTPAVADYDYT
+411 VGSPAVADYDYT
-423 KPFWTGMC
+423 KPFWGGMC

-459 TAAKAALKQVRQ
+459 AAAKAALKQVRA
-471 RAYADASKVTE
+471 RAYADQTKVAE
-482 IDAMGAEQL
+482 VDAMSADQL
-491 AEAAYMEHGFEVAGN
+491 AEAAYTEHGYEVAGN

-521 KLKDA
+521 RLKEAHDFRA
-526 YDYRVGSQNEVLVP
+526 GEQDEVLVP
-540 AGTLTHSVDAKG
+540 AGTLTHSVDAQG
-552 NPFTYTLKENLRF
+552 NPFTYTLKADVKMKENM
-565 PENQAVTTS
+565 PVTVA
-574 WKDAESIYQIYP
+574 WKDAESIYHMYP

>member
-1 MALFPTSLFFL
+1 
-12 SYDLRIYKMTSMK
+12 MK
-25 YSIFSCCLL
+25 YSIFTCCLL
-34 AASLSAVSCSD
+34 AASLTAASCSD

-55 TPGTFFKSQS
+55 TPETFFKTQS
-65 DLDQSVDALYSKIQD
+65 DLDQSVDALYSLVQD

-98 STTGSNKAAYLS
+98 STTGTNKAAYLS
-110 ADAFESPTDTKGIER
+110 ADAFETPTDTKGISR
-125 TWSAMYG
+125 TWSAMYS
-132 IIKAANVII
+132 IVKAANLII
-141 GDAGHV
+141 ENASKV
-147 NTTQKEINIALGQA
+147 STTQDEINIALGQA

-184 NEATNTKAAPA
+184 NDASNTKASPNS
-195 TVEQVYDQII
+195 VEEVYNQIVK
-205 SDLTAAEKCDLP
+205 DLTAAEQCNLP
-217 AKYTAA
+217 AKYTVS

-237 AVKATLAAVYLNSA
+237 AVKATLAAVYLNMA
-251 GYPLNKRENYALAA
+251 GYPLNKTENYALAA

-274 VENGT
+274 VEAGT
-279 YDQGLLADWNKVY
+279 YDQALLADWNKVY
-292 SYGLNHH
+292 SYGMNHH

-308 NSTPGGWDSFDSQ
+308 NSTPGGWSNQDSQ

-329 TIDGGW
+329 TINGGW

-340 ERRFWKN
+340 ERHFWKN
-347 FPDGP
+347 FPDGA
-352 RKDAVYAKQIYKNG
+352 RKDAVYAKQIYVSG

-371 WATNDGEP
+371 WATTDGEA
-379 YATKTGE
+379 YTKNE
-386 DGKTTTNAIIS
+386 DGTTNAVIS
-397 EYRPMFIGFTVNDN
+397 DFRPMFVGFTVNDN
-411 GGTPAVADYDYT
+411 VGSPAVADYDYT
-423 KPFWTGMC
+423 KPFWGGMC

-459 TAAKAALKQVRQ
+459 AAAKAALKQVRA
-471 RAYADASKVTE
+471 RAYADQTKVAE
-482 IDAMGAEQL
+482 VDAMSADQL
-491 AEAAYMEHGFEVAGN
+491 AEAAYTEHGYEVAGN

-521 KLKDA
+521 RLKEAHDFRA
-526 YDYRVGSQNEVLVP
+526 GEQDEVLVP
-540 AGTLTHSVDAKG
+540 AGTLTHSVDAQG
-552 NPFTYTLKENLRF
+552 NPFTYTLKADVKMKENM
-565 PENQAVTTS
+565 PVTVA
-574 WKDAESIYQIYP
+574 WKDAESIYQMYP

>member
-1 MALFPTSLFFL
+1 
-12 SYDLRIYKMTSMK
+12 MK
-25 YSIFSCCLL
+25 YSIFTCCLL
-34 AASLSAVSCSD
+34 AASLTAASCSD

-55 TPGTFFKSQS
+55 TPETFFKTQS
-65 DLDQSVDALYSKIQD
+65 DLDKSVDALYSLVQD

-98 STTGSNKAAYLS
+98 STTGTNKAAYLS
-110 ADAFESPTDTKGIER
+110 ADAFETPTDTKGISR
-125 TWSAMYG
+125 TWSAMYS
-132 IIKAANVII
+132 IVKAANLII
-141 GDAGHV
+141 ENASKV
-147 NTTQKEINIALGQA
+147 STTQDEINIALGQA

-184 NEATNTKAAPA
+184 NDASNTKASPNS
-195 TVEQVYDQII
+195 VEEVYNQIVK
-205 SDLTAAEKCDLP
+205 DLIAAEQCNLP
-217 AKYTAA
+217 AKYTVS

-237 AVKATLAAVYLNSA
+237 AVKATLAAVYLNMA
-251 GYPLNKRENYALAA
+251 GYPLNKTENYALAA

-274 VENGT
+274 VEAGT
-279 YDQGLLADWNKVY
+279 YDQALLADWNKVY
-292 SYGLNHH
+292 SYGMNHH

-308 NSTPGGWDSFDSQ
+308 NSTPGGWSNQDSQ

-329 TIDGGW
+329 TINGGW

-340 ERRFWKN
+340 ERHFWKN
-347 FPDGP
+347 FPDGA
-352 RKDAVYAKQIYKNG
+352 RKDAVYAKQIYVSG

-371 WATNDGEP
+371 WATTDGEA
-379 YATKTGE
+379 YTKNE
-386 DGKTTTNAIIS
+386 DGTTNAVIS
-397 EYRPMFIGFTVNDN
+397 DFRPMFVGFTVNDN
-411 GGTPAVADYDYT
+411 VGSPAVADYDYT
-423 KPFWTGMC
+423 KPFWGGMC

-459 TAAKAALKQVRQ
+459 AAAKAALKQVRA
-471 RAYADASKVTE
+471 RAYADQTKVAE
-482 IDAMGAEQL
+482 VDAMSADQL
-491 AEAAYMEHGFEVAGN
+491 AEAAYTEHGYEVAGN

-521 KLKDA
+521 RLKEAHDFRA
-526 YDYRVGSQNEVLVP
+526 GEQDEVLVP
-540 AGTLTHSVDAKG
+540 AGTLTHSVDAQG
-552 NPFTYTLKENLRF
+552 NPFTYTLKADVKMKENM
-565 PENQAVTTS
+565 PVTVA
-574 WKDAESIYQIYP
+574 WKDAESIYHMYP

>member
-1 MALFPTSLFFL
+1 
-12 SYDLRIYKMTSMK
+12 MK
-25 YSIFSCCLL
+25 YSIFTCCLL
-34 AASLSAVSCSD
+34 AASLTAASCSD

-55 TPGTFFKSQS
+55 TPETFFKTQS
-65 DLDQSVDALYSKIQD
+65 DLDQSVDALYSLVQD

-98 STTGSNKAAYLS
+98 STTGTNKAAYLS
-110 ADAFESPTDTKGIER
+110 ADAFETPTDTKGISR
-125 TWSAMYG
+125 TWSAMYS
-132 IIKAANVII
+132 IVKAANLII
-141 GDAGHV
+141 ENASKV
-147 NTTQKEINIALGQA
+147 STTQDEINIALGQA

-184 NEATNTKAAPA
+184 NDASNTKASPNS
-195 TVEQVYDQII
+195 VEEVYNQIVK
-205 SDLTAAEKCDLP
+205 DLTAAEQCNLP
-217 AKYTAA
+217 AKYTVS

-237 AVKATLAAVYLNSA
+237 AVKATLAAVYLNMA
-251 GYPLNKRENYALAA
+251 GYPLNKTENYALAA

-274 VENGT
+274 VEAGT
-279 YDQGLLADWNKVY
+279 YDQALLADWNKVY
-292 SYGLNHH
+292 SYGMNHH

-308 NSTPGGWDSFDSQ
+308 NSTPGGWSNQDSQ

-329 TIDGGW
+329 TINGGW

-340 ERRFWKN
+340 ERHFWKN
-347 FPDGP
+347 FPDGA
-352 RKDAVYAKQIYKNG
+352 RKDAIYAKQIYVSG

-371 WATNDGEP
+371 WATTDGEA
-379 YATKTGE
+379 YTKNE
-386 DGKTTTNAIIS
+386 DGTTNAVIS
-397 EYRPMFIGFTVNDN
+397 DFRPMFVGFTVNDN
-411 GGTPAVADYDYT
+411 VGSPAVADYDYT
-423 KPFWTGMC
+423 KPFWGGMC

-459 TAAKAALKQVRQ
+459 AAAKAALKQVRA
-471 RAYADASKVTE
+471 RAYADQTKVAE
-482 IDAMGAEQL
+482 VDAMSADQL
-491 AEAAYMEHGFEVAGN
+491 AEAAYTEHGYEVAGN

-521 KLKDA
+521 RLKEAHDFRA
-526 YDYRVGSQNEVLVP
+526 GEQDEVLVP
-540 AGTLTHSVDAKG
+540 AGTLTHSVDAQG
-552 NPFTYTLKENLRF
+552 NPFTYTLKADVKMKENM
-565 PENQAVTTS
+565 PVTVA
-574 WKDAESIYQIYP
+574 WKDAESIYQMYP

>member
-1 MALFPTSLFFL
+1 
-12 SYDLRIYKMTSMK
+12 MK
-25 YSIFSCCLL
+25 YSIFTCCLL
-34 AASLSAVSCSD
+34 AASLTAVSCSD

-55 TPGTFFKSQS
+55 TPETFFKTQS
-65 DLDQSVDALYSKIQD
+65 DLDQSVDALYSLVQD

-110 ADAFESPTDTKGIER
+110 ADAFETPTDTKGISR
-125 TWSAMYG
+125 TWSAMYS
-132 IIKAANVII
+132 IVKAANLII
-141 GDAGHV
+141 ENASKV
-147 NTTQKEINIALGQA
+147 STTQDEINIALGQA

-184 NEATNTKAAPA
+184 NDASNTKASPNS
-195 TVEQVYDQII
+195 VEEVYNQIVK
-205 SDLTAAEKCDLP
+205 DLTAAEQCNLP
-217 AKYTAA
+217 AKYTIS

-237 AVKATLAAVYLNSA
+237 AVKATLAAVYLNMA
-251 GYPLNKRENYALAA
+251 GYPLNKTENYALAA

-274 VENGT
+274 VEAGT
-279 YDQGLLADWNKVY
+279 YDQALLADWNKVY
-292 SYGLNHH
+292 SYGMNHH

-308 NSTPGGWDSFDSQ
+308 NSTPGGWSNQDSQ

-329 TIDGGW
+329 TINGGW

-340 ERRFWKN
+340 ERHFWKN
-347 FPDGP
+347 FPDGA
-352 RKDAVYAKQIYKNG
+352 RKDAVYAKQIYVSG

-371 WATNDGEP
+371 WATTDGEA
-379 YATKTGE
+379 YTKNE
-386 DGKTTTNAIIS
+386 DGTTNAVIS
-397 EYRPMFIGFTVNDN
+397 DFRPMFVGFTVNDN
-411 GGTPAVADYDYT
+411 VGSPAVADYDYT
-423 KPFWTGMC
+423 KPFWGGMC

-459 TAAKAALKQVRQ
+459 AAAKAALKQVRA
-471 RAYADASKVTE
+471 RAYADQTKVAE
-482 IDAMGAEQL
+482 VDAMSADQL
-491 AEAAYMEHGFEVAGN
+491 AEAAYTEHGYEVAGN

-521 KLKDA
+521 RLKEAHDFRA
-526 YDYRVGSQNEVLVP
+526 GEQDEVLVP
-540 AGTLTHSVDAKG
+540 AGTLTHSVDAQG
-552 NPFTYTLKENLRF
+552 NPFTYTLKADVKMKENM
-565 PENQAVTTS
+565 PVTVA
-574 WKDAESIYQIYP
+574 WKDAESIYHMYP

>member
-1 MALFPTSLFFL
+1 
-12 SYDLRIYKMTSMK
+12 MK
-25 YSIFSCCLL
+25 YSIFTCCLL
-34 AASLSAVSCSD
+34 AASLTAVSCSD

-55 TPGTFFKSQS
+55 TPETFFKTQS
-65 DLDQSVDALYSKIQD
+65 DLDQSVDALYSLVQD

-110 ADAFESPTDTKGIER
+110 ADAFETPTDTKGISR
-125 TWSAMYG
+125 TWSAMYS
-132 IIKAANVII
+132 IVKAANLII
-141 GDAGHV
+141 ENASKV
-147 NTTQKEINIALGQA
+147 STTQDEINIALGQA

-184 NEATNTKAAPA
+184 NDASNTKASPNS
-195 TVEQVYDQII
+195 VEEVYNQIVK
-205 SDLTAAEKCDLP
+205 DLTAAEQCNLP
-217 AKYTAA
+217 AKYTVS

-237 AVKATLAAVYLNSA
+237 AVKATLAAVYLNMA
-251 GYPLNKRENYALAA
+251 GYPLNKTENYALAA

-274 VENGT
+274 VEAGT
-279 YDQGLLADWNKVY
+279 YDQALLADWNKVY
-292 SYGLNHH
+292 SYGMNHH

-308 NSTPGGWDSFDSQ
+308 NSTPGGWSNQDSQ

-329 TIDGGW
+329 TINGGW

-340 ERRFWKN
+340 ERHFWKN
-347 FPDGP
+347 FPDGA
-352 RKDAVYAKQIYKNG
+352 RKDAVYAKQIYVSG

-371 WATNDGEP
+371 WATTDGEA
-379 YATKTGE
+379 YTKNE
-386 DGKTTTNAIIS
+386 DGTTNAVIS
-397 EYRPMFIGFTVNDN
+397 DFRPMFVGFTVNDN
-411 GGTPAVADYDYT
+411 VGSPAVADYDYT
-423 KPFWTGMC
+423 KPFWGGMC

-459 TAAKAALKQVRQ
+459 AAAKAALKQVRA
-471 RAYADASKVTE
+471 RAYADQTKVAE
-482 IDAMGAEQL
+482 VDAMSADQL
-491 AEAAYMEHGFEVAGN
+491 AEAAYTEHGYEVAGN

-521 KLKDA
+521 RLKEAHDFRA
-526 YDYRVGSQNEVLVP
+526 GEQDEVLVP
-540 AGTLTHSVDAKG
+540 AGTLTHSVDAQG
-552 NPFTYTLKENLRF
+552 NPFTYTLKADVKMKENM
-565 PENQAVTTS
+565 PVTVA
-574 WKDAESIYQIYP
+574 WKDAESIYHMYP
-586 PTEVEQNPNLK
+586 PTEVEQSPNLK

>member
-1 MALFPTSLFFL
+1 
-12 SYDLRIYKMTSMK
+12 MK
-25 YSIFSCCLL
+25 YSIFTCCLL
-34 AASLSAVSCSD
+34 AASLTAVSCSD

-55 TPGTFFKSQS
+55 TPETFFKTQS
-65 DLDQSVDALYSKIQD
+65 DLDQSVDALYSLVQD

-110 ADAFESPTDTKGIER
+110 ADAFETPTDTKGISR
-125 TWSAMYG
+125 TWSAMYS
-132 IIKAANVII
+132 IVKAANLII
-141 GDAGHV
+141 ENASKV
-147 NTTQKEINIALGQA
+147 STTQDEINIALGQA

-184 NEATNTKAAPA
+184 NDASNTKASPNS
-195 TVEQVYDQII
+195 VEEVYNQIVK
-205 SDLTAAEKCDLP
+205 DLTAAEQCNLP
-217 AKYTAA
+217 AKYTVS

-237 AVKATLAAVYLNSA
+237 AVKATLAAVYLNMA
-251 GYPLNKRENYALAA
+251 GYPLNKTENYALAA

-274 VENGT
+274 VEAGT
-279 YDQGLLADWNKVY
+279 YDQALLADWNKVY
-292 SYGLNHH
+292 SYGMNHH

-308 NSTPGGWDSFDSQ
+308 NSTPGGWSNQDSQ

-329 TIDGGW
+329 TINGGW

-340 ERRFWKN
+340 ERHFWKN
-347 FPDGP
+347 FPDGA
-352 RKDAVYAKQIYKNG
+352 RKDAVYAKQIYVSG

-371 WATNDGEP
+371 WATTDGEA
-379 YATKTGE
+379 YTKNE
-386 DGKTTTNAIIS
+386 DGTTNAVIS
-397 EYRPMFIGFTVNDN
+397 DFRPMFVGFTVNDN
-411 GGTPAVADYDYT
+411 VGSPAVADYDYT
-423 KPFWTGMC
+423 KPFWGGMC

-459 TAAKAALKQVRQ
+459 AAAKAALKQVRA
-471 RAYADASKVTE
+471 RAYADQTKVAE
-482 IDAMGAEQL
+482 VDAMSADQL
-491 AEAAYMEHGFEVAGN
+491 AEAAYTEHGYEVAGN

-521 KLKDA
+521 RLKEAHDFRA
-526 YDYRVGSQNEVLVP
+526 GEQDEVLVP
-540 AGTLTHSVDAKG
+540 AGTLTHSVDAQG
-552 NPFTYTLKENLRF
+552 NPFTYTLKADVKMKENM
-565 PENQAVTTS
+565 PVTVA
-574 WKDAESIYQIYP
+574 WKDAESIYQMYP
-586 PTEVEQNPNLK
+586 PTEVEQNPSLK

>member
-1 MALFPTSLFFL
+1 
-12 SYDLRIYKMTSMK
+12 MK
-25 YSIFSCCLL
+25 YSIFTCCLL
-34 AASLSAVSCSD
+34 AASLTAASCSD

-55 TPGTFFKSQS
+55 TPETFFKTQS
-65 DLDQSVDALYSKIQD
+65 DLDQSVDALYSLVQD

-98 STTGSNKAAYLS
+98 STTGTNKAAYLS
-110 ADAFESPTDTKGIER
+110 ADAFETPTDTKGISR
-125 TWSAMYG
+125 TWSAMYS
-132 IIKAANVII
+132 IVKAANLII
-141 GDAGHV
+141 EDASKV
-147 NTTQKEINIALGQA
+147 STTQDEINIALGQA

-184 NEATNTKAAPA
+184 NDASNTKASPNS
-195 TVEQVYDQII
+195 VEEVYNQIVK
-205 SDLTAAEKCDLP
+205 DLIAAEQCNLP
-217 AKYTAA
+217 AKYTVS

-237 AVKATLAAVYLNSA
+237 AVKATLAAVYLNMA
-251 GYPLNKRENYALAA
+251 GYPLNKTENYALAA

-274 VENGT
+274 VEAGT
-279 YDQGLLADWNKVY
+279 YDQALLADWNKVY
-292 SYGLNHH
+292 SYGMNHH

-308 NSTPGGWDSFDSQ
+308 NSTPGGWSNQDSQ

-329 TIDGGW
+329 TINGGW

-340 ERRFWKN
+340 ERHFWKN
-347 FPDGP
+347 FPDGA
-352 RKDAVYAKQIYKNG
+352 RKDAVYAKQIYVSG

-371 WATNDGEP
+371 WATTDGEA
-379 YATKTGE
+379 YTKNE
-386 DGKTTTNAIIS
+386 DGTTNAVIS
-397 EYRPMFIGFTVNDN
+397 DFRPMFVGFTVNDN
-411 GGTPAVADYDYT
+411 VGSPAVADYDYT
-423 KPFWTGMC
+423 KPFWGGMC

-459 TAAKAALKQVRQ
+459 AAAKAALKQVRA
-471 RAYADASKVTE
+471 RAYADQTKVAE
-482 IDAMGAEQL
+482 VDAMSADQL
-491 AEAAYMEHGFEVAGN
+491 AEAAYTEHGYEVAGN

-521 KLKDA
+521 RLKEAHDFRA
-526 YDYRVGSQNEVLVP
+526 GEQDEVLVP
-540 AGTLTHSVDAKG
+540 AGTLTHSVDAQG
-552 NPFTYTLKENLRF
+552 NPFTYTLKADVKMKENM
-565 PENQAVTTS
+565 PVTVA
-574 WKDAESIYQIYP
+574 WKDAESIYHMYP

>member
-1 MALFPTSLFFL
+1 
-12 SYDLRIYKMTSMK
+12 MK
-25 YSIFSCCLL
+25 YSIFTCCLL
-34 AASLSAVSCSD
+34 AASLTAVSCSD

-55 TPGTFFKSQS
+55 TPETFFKTQS
-65 DLDQSVDALYSKIQD
+65 DLDQSVDALYSLVQD

-110 ADAFESPTDTKGIER
+110 ADAFETPTDTKGISR
-125 TWSAMYG
+125 TWSAMYS
-132 IIKAANVII
+132 IVKAANLII
-141 GDAGHV
+141 ENASKV
-147 NTTQKEINIALGQA
+147 STTQDEINIALGQA

-184 NEATNTKAAPA
+184 NDASNTKASPNS
-195 TVEQVYDQII
+195 VEEVYNQIVK
-205 SDLTAAEKCDLP
+205 DLTAAEQCNLP
-217 AKYTAA
+217 AKYTVS

-237 AVKATLAAVYLNSA
+237 AVKATLAAVYLNMA
-251 GYPLNKRENYALAA
+251 GYPLNKTENYALAA

-274 VENGT
+274 VEAGT
-279 YDQGLLADWNKVY
+279 YDQALLADWNKVY
-292 SYGLNHH
+292 SYGMNHH

-308 NSTPGGWDSFDSQ
+308 NSTPGGWSNQDSQ

-329 TIDGGW
+329 TINGGW

-340 ERRFWKN
+340 ERHFWKN
-347 FPDGP
+347 FPDGA
-352 RKDAVYAKQIYKNG
+352 RKDAVYAKQIYVSG

-371 WATNDGEP
+371 WATTDGEA
-379 YATKTGE
+379 YTKNE
-386 DGKTTTNAIIS
+386 DGTTNAVIS
-397 EYRPMFIGFTVNDN
+397 DFRPMFVGFTVNDN
-411 GGTPAVADYDYT
+411 VGSPAVADYDYT
-423 KPFWTGMC
+423 KPFWGGMC

-459 TAAKAALKQVRQ
+459 AAAKAALKQVRA
-471 RAYADASKVTE
+471 RAYADQTKVAE
-482 IDAMGAEQL
+482 VDAMSADQL
-491 AEAAYMEHGFEVAGN
+491 AEAAYTEHGYEVAGN

-521 KLKDA
+521 
-526 YDYRVGSQNEVLVP
+526 RVKEAHDFRAGEQDEVLVP
-540 AGTLTHSVDAKG
+540 AGTLTHSVDAQG
-552 NPFTYTLKENLRF
+552 NPFTYTLKADVKMKENM
-565 PENQAVTTS
+565 PVTVA
-574 WKDAESIYQIYP
+574 WKDAESIYHMYP

>member
-1 MALFPTSLFFL
+1 
-12 SYDLRIYKMTSMK
+12 MK
-25 YSIFSCCLL
+25 YSIFTCCLL
-34 AASLSAVSCSD
+34 AASLTAASCSD

-55 TPGTFFKSQS
+55 TPETFFKTQS
-65 DLDQSVDALYSKIQD
+65 DLDQSVDALYSLVQD

-98 STTGSNKAAYLS
+98 STTGTNKAAYLS
-110 ADAFESPTDTKGIER
+110 ADAFETPTDTKGISR
-125 TWSAMYG
+125 TWSAMYS
-132 IIKAANVII
+132 IVKAANLII
-141 GDAGHV
+141 ENASKV
-147 NTTQKEINIALGQA
+147 STTQDEINIALGQA

-184 NEATNTKAAPA
+184 NDASNTKASPNS
-195 TVEQVYDQII
+195 VEEVYNQIVK
-205 SDLTAAEKCDLP
+205 DLIAAEQCNLP
-217 AKYTAA
+217 AKYTVS

-237 AVKATLAAVYLNSA
+237 AVKATLAAVYLNMA
-251 GYPLNKRENYALAA
+251 GYPLNKTENYALAA

-274 VENGT
+274 VEAGT
-279 YDQGLLADWNKVY
+279 YDQALLADWNKVY
-292 SYGLNHH
+292 SYGMNHH

-308 NSTPGGWDSFDSQ
+308 NSTPGGWSNQDSQ

-329 TIDGGW
+329 TINGGW

-340 ERRFWKN
+340 ERHFWKN
-347 FPDGP
+347 FPDGA
-352 RKDAVYAKQIYKNG
+352 RKDAVYAKQIYASG

-371 WATNDGEP
+371 WATTDGEA
-379 YATKTGE
+379 YTKNE
-386 DGKTTTNAIIS
+386 DGTTNAVIS
-397 EYRPMFIGFTVNDN
+397 DFRPMFVGFTVNDN
-411 GGTPAVADYDYT
+411 AGSPAVDDYDYT
-423 KPFWTGMC
+423 KPFWGGMC

-459 TAAKAALKQVRQ
+459 AAAKAALKQVRA
-471 RAYADASKVTE
+471 RAYADQTKVAE
-482 IDAMGAEQL
+482 VDAMSADQL
-491 AEAAYMEHGFEVAGN
+491 AEAAYTEHGYEVAGN

-521 KLKDA
+521 RLKEAHDFRA
-526 YDYRVGSQNEVLVP
+526 GEQDEVLVP
-540 AGTLTHSVDAKG
+540 AGTLTHSVDAQG
-552 NPFTYTLKENLRF
+552 NPFTYTLKADVKMKENM
-565 PENQAVTTS
+565 PVTVA
-574 WKDAESIYQIYP
+574 WKDAESIYQMYP

>member
-1 MALFPTSLFFL
+1 
-12 SYDLRIYKMTSMK
+12 MK
-25 YSIFSCCLL
+25 YSIFTCCLL
-34 AASLSAVSCSD
+34 AASLTAVSCSD

-55 TPGTFFKSQS
+55 TPETFFKTQS
-65 DLDQSVDALYSKIQD
+65 DLDQSVDALYSLVQD

-110 ADAFESPTDTKGIER
+110 ADAFETPTDTKGISR
-125 TWSAMYG
+125 TWSAMYS
-132 IIKAANVII
+132 IVKAANLII
-141 GDAGHV
+141 ENASKV
-147 NTTQKEINIALGQA
+147 STTQDEINIALGQA

-184 NEATNTKAAPA
+184 NDASNTKASPNS
-195 TVEQVYDQII
+195 VEEVYNQIVK
-205 SDLTAAEKCDLP
+205 DLTAAEQCNLP
-217 AKYTAA
+217 AKYTVS

-237 AVKATLAAVYLNSA
+237 AVKATLAAVYLNMA
-251 GYPLNKRENYALAA
+251 GYPLNKTENYALAA

-274 VENGT
+274 VEAGT
-279 YDQGLLADWNKVY
+279 YDQALLADWNKVY
-292 SYGLNHH
+292 SYGMNHH

-308 NSTPGGWDSFDSQ
+308 NSTPGGWSNQDSQ

-329 TIDGGW
+329 TINGGW

-340 ERRFWKN
+340 ERHFWKN
-347 FPDGP
+347 FPDGA
-352 RKDAVYAKQIYKNG
+352 RKDAVYAKQIYVSG

-371 WATNDGEP
+371 WATTDGEA
-379 YATKTGE
+379 YTKNE
-386 DGKTTTNAIIS
+386 DGTTNAVIS
-397 EYRPMFIGFTVNDN
+397 DFRPMFVGFTVNDN
-411 GGTPAVADYDYT
+411 VGSPAIADYDYT
-423 KPFWTGMC
+423 KPFWGGMC

-459 TAAKAALKQVRQ
+459 AAAKAALKQVRA
-471 RAYADASKVTE
+471 RAYADQTKVAE
-482 IDAMGAEQL
+482 VDAMSADQL
-491 AEAAYMEHGFEVAGN
+491 AEAAYTEHGYEVAGN

-521 KLKDA
+521 RLKEAHDFRA
-526 YDYRVGSQNEVLVP
+526 GEQDEVLVP
-540 AGTLTHSVDAKG
+540 AGTLTHSVDAQG
-552 NPFTYTLKENLRF
+552 NPFTYTLKADVKMKENM
-565 PENQAVTTS
+565 PVTVA
-574 WKDAESIYQIYP
+574 WKDAESIYHMYP